1 MTAAQITAEIFQKG
15 SGRLK
20 LLCPTNVR
28 GIMPKSASDG
38 SSLNCDLSAVKTE
51 EKV

>member
-1 MTAAQITAEIFQKG
+1 MTAAQITAEIFQKS
-15 SGRLK
+15 SGRLNSF
-20 LLCPTNVR
+20 CPTNIR
-28 GIMPKSASDG
+28 GIMPKSASNG